1 LPEPYGESKVSV
13 TGLLGDLRHMTIV
26 RTNSSAAT
34 RLLLAYLSAA
44 TDIAVESVGEREV
57 RVSLLGSYREDA
69 MRLALYLRLRA
80 WEAGQ
85 RADGID
91 VRLDLDAAEPPA
103 AASV

>member
-1 LPEPYGESKVSV
+1 
-13 TGLLGDLRHMTIV
+13 MTIV

-34 RLLLAYLSAA
+34 RLLLAYLAAA
-44 TDIAVESVGEREV
+44 TDVAAEPVGACEV

-85 RADGID
+85 RAEGVDVKLELDG
-91 VRLDLDAAEPPA
+91 AEPPTL
-103 AASV
+103 ASA

>member
-1 LPEPYGESKVSV
+1 
-13 TGLLGDLRHMTIV
+13 MTIV

-34 RLLLAYLSAA
+34 RLLLAYLSAV
-44 TDIAVESVGEREV
+44 TDIAVEPLGAHEV

-85 RADGID
+85 RAEGVD
-91 VRLDLDAAEPPA
+91 VKLDLDTEPPA
-103 AASV
+103 GERV

>member
-1 LPEPYGESKVSV
+1 
-13 TGLLGDLRHMTIV
+13 MTVV

-34 RLLLAYLSAA
+34 RLLLTFLREAS
-44 TDIAVESVGEREV
+44 DIAVEPLGINEV

-85 RADGID
+85 RAQGED
-91 VRLDLDAAEPPA
+91 VRLDLEDG
-103 AASV
+103 S

>member
-1 LPEPYGESKVSV
+1 
-13 TGLLGDLRHMTIV
+13 MTIV

-34 RLLLAYLSAA
+34 RLLLAFLSS
-44 TDIAVESVGEREV
+44 TSDIAVEPVESCEV

-85 RADGID
+85 RAEGVD
-91 VRLDLDAAEPPA
+91 VKLDLDSAEPEPPA
-103 AASV
+103 AA

>member
-1 LPEPYGESKVSV
+1 
-13 TGLLGDLRHMTIV
+13 MTIV

-34 RLLLAYLSAA
+34 QLLLAYLSAI
-44 TDIAVESVGEREV
+44 TDIASEPLGAQEV

-85 RADGID
+85 RAEGVD
-91 VRLDLDAAEPPA
+91 VRLDLDAGPPT
-103 AASV
+103 AASA